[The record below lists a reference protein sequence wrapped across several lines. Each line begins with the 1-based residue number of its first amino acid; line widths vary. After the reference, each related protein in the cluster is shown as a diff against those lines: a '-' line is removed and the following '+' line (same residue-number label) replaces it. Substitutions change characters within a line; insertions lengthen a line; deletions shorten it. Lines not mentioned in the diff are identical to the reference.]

1 MAGADVIGHVV
12 ITGASRGLGAAL
24 AQRFAGPGVRLG
36 LIARSA
42 EGLAATA
49 AACATRGAVVSV
61 AVLDVRDAA
70 GMGAVLAAWQALAPI
85 DCAIANAGVSGGT
98 RPDGAPE
105 GLDSATRQVG
115 VNLQGALNLVEP
127 LWPGMAA
134 GGRIALVASIAGFRG
149 LPDIPAYCASK
160 AGLRAYGEA
169 LRARLGPRGVRVT
182 VLCPGFFESDMSRR
196 FLGGQPGAMGLDPA
210 ADRCHAAIVRGRARL
225 AFPWHLA
232 AGLRL
237 LDLLPASLSDFCA
250 RRVRFRIAPE

>member
-1 MAGADVIGHVV
+1 MTIAHVV

-24 AQRFAGPGVRLG
+24 ALRFAAPGVRLG
-36 LIARSA
+36 LVARSA

-49 AACATRGAVVSV
+49 AACTARGALV
-61 AVLDVRDAA
+61 ATAALDVRDAA
-70 GMGAVLAAWQALAPI
+70 GLGAVLAAWQALAPI

-105 GLDSATRQVG
+105 GLDSATRQIG
-115 VNLQGALNLVEP
+115 VNLQGALNLIEP
-127 LWPGMAA
+127 LWPAMAA
-134 GGRIALVASIAGFRG
+134 ARVGRIAVVSSISALRG

-169 LRARLGPRGVRVT
+169 LRARLRPRGVTVT

-196 FLGGQPGAMGLDPA
+196 FLGGKPGTVALEEA
-210 ADRCHAAIVRGRARL
+210 AARCHAAILRGRGRL
-225 AFPWHLA
+225 TFPWHLA
-232 AGLRL
+232 VGLRL
-237 LDLLPASLSDFCA
+237 LDLLPAGVSDLVA